1 VAMLR
6 ITRITPAAGADARPG
21 VDPPRKMTGALATSC
36 RREKG
41 GGGGGGRAGRRG
53 GEAAHTEASDS
64 AAHAAARSSDRR
76 ARARGLPVIHA
87 PVIHRHDLAD
97 IKPNSLINAL
107 TLKGGK
113 LKKGSPEAAYVPQL
127 VPHPEDIVL
136 DRPAGLIAFNGTNL
150 DVTLRRMDIS
160 TVVLTGVSTNIA
172 MPGNTM
178 TAVDLGY
185 HVVIPEDCIAG
196 ADAATHEVIVAQQL
210 RMLARITTAQA
221 VIAAL
226 G

>member
-1 VAMLR
+1 MANELK
-6 ITRITPAAGADARPG
+6 I
-21 VDPPRKMTGALATSC
+21 
-36 RREKG
+36 E
-41 GGGGGGRAGRRG
+41 GRAALIVNECQLGVVDAAYSGFPGLAAQVAERG
-53 GEAAHTEASDS
+53 ILDRIATL
-64 AAHAAARSSDRR
+64 AAAF
-76 ARARGLPVIHA
+76 RARGLPVIHA